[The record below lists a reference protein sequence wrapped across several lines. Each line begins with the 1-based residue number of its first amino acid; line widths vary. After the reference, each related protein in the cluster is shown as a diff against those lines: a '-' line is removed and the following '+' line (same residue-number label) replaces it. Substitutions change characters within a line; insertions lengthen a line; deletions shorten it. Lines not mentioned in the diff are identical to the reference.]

1 MRLRAKM
8 ALLVTLMI
16 GAIAGFINF
25 YVPARMQA
33 RMLAHLET
41 EARNTARM
49 VSFSVA
55 PALVFGDR
63 ASGAEALRG
72 VEVLTDLSY
81 VVVEDASGARF
92 AAVHPERMSGSS
104 SATASRAERNCCSGS
119 RARRVLCTD
128 EMTRLSTCLLI

>member
-1 MRLRAKM
+1 MTLRLKL

-25 YVPARMQA
+25 YLPARMQA

-63 ASGAEALRG
+63 ASGADALRG

-81 VVVEDASGARF
+81 VVVEDASGVRF
-92 AAVHPERMSGSS
+92 AAGHPGSM
-104 SATASRAERNCCSGS
+104 AASRAVGGGGGAGR
-119 RARRVLCTD
+119 
-128 EMTRLSTCLLI
+128 